1 MVWIICNSQR
11 QMYPMDDQIDKVKLH
26 KIANDLMSS
35 GEQVSVQAIADTMH
49 IEASDELTSK
59 LEHWWMEQESRVT
72 FRHSMNSRHRPDVPE
87 TVYQSVQLIWKN
99 AVKDARLEL
108 ELAANNDHQV
118 AAVGAAL
125 EDELYLSKAQ
135 LEALED
141 SNQRLRVQLSE
152 SQHSVKNLEAERAM
166 LRSNLQSAETN
177 VSSMGH
183 KVAES
188 NGEMKR
194 AQASSEEAKKL
205 LDNRMKEEGVR
216 HQENVSKVKSKM
228 SYYKHQ
234 LDKLRDEWGKKEMA
248 LNSQIQDLQGE
259 VARSTVTH
267 DNQFSQI
274 RSQDEELRK
283 YRGEITSQSRNMSKS
298 TSKVLAS
305 SNRLKRLEGELEQSE
320 TDMKELKN
328 RTMLDKSAT
337 TRREKDIR
345 KQLKSKDGEAFLL
358 NNTVLELKRTL
369 IAREEEIRRLTA
381 KL

>member
-1 MVWIICNSQR
+1 MGDLIDTAKVYALANEMMFSGQ
-11 QMYPMDDQIDKVKLH
+11 QI
-26 KIANDLMSS
+26 
-35 GEQVSVQAIADTMH
+35 SVPAIADAMH

-188 NGEMKR
+188 KGEMKR

-205 LDNRMKEEGVR
+205 LDNRMKEEMAR
-216 HQENVSKVKSKM
+216 HQESISKVKSKM
-228 SYYKHQ
+228 SYYSHQ
-234 LDKLRDEWGKKEMA
+234 LDKLRDEWGKKETA
-248 LNSQIQDLQGE
+248 LNSQVQDLQGE
-259 VARSTVTH
+259 VARSAVTH
-267 DNQFSQI
+267 DTQFSQI

-298 TSKVLAS
+298 TSQALAS
-305 SNRLKRLEGELEQSE
+305 TNRLKRLENELQQLEFE
-320 TDMKELKN
+320 IKELKN
-328 RTMLDKSAT
+328 RTMVDKSDTA
-337 TRREKDIR
+337 RREADLR
-345 KQLKSKDGEAFLL
+345 TLLKSRDGENFQI
-358 NNTVLELKRTL
+358 NNKVSDLQRTL